1 MLRGD
6 EAMLLDVEIRKAQKT
21 EDLAQVLTLLR
32 DASLPT
38 EGVKEHFTNFLV
50 AVDGEGKAVGAIGLE
65 QYADGTG
72 LLRSAVVDSSL
83 RNSGIGSRLYE
94 ELIKGARQ
102 AGTKRIILLTTTAE
116 KYFARKGFKSIPR
129 ASVTGP
135 VTTSAEFV
143 GACPETAVCMEL
155 LVE

>member
-6 EAMLLDVEIRKAQKT
+6 EAMLLDVEIRTAQKT

-38 EGVKEHFTNFLV
+38 EGVEEHFANFLV
-50 AVDGEGKAVGAIGLE
+50 AVDGEGNAVGAIGME

-72 LLRSAVVDSSL
+72 LLRSAVVHASL

-94 ELIKGARQ
+94 ELIKAARQ
-102 AGTKRIILLTTTAE
+102 AGMKRIILLTTTAE
-116 KYFARKGFKSIPR
+116 KYFARKGFKSIAR
-129 ASVTGP
+129 LSITGP
-135 VTTSAEFV
+135 VTTSPEFL
-143 GACPETAVCMEL
+143 GACPETATCMEL
-155 LVE
+155 LIK